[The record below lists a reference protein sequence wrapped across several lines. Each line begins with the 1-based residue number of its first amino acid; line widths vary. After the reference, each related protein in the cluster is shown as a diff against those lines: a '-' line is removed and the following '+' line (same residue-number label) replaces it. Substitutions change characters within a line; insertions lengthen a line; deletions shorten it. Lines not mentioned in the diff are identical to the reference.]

1 MSEIWKRAIFGSLYV
16 IVLLACTYL
25 SPYSLIG
32 LFLLLTILGTKEL
45 IQIIQKSEIEIQTIN
60 AYLLSIL
67 TFSVFV
73 LSNHYFNYTKLPYL
87 VVIYA
92 LIISVVEIHRN
103 KPKGIIVM
111 ASTLFPSFFIGFA
124 FACLVNIAL
133 YEPLFT
139 NEVSNL
145 ETTELT
151 ILNLVR
157 AFQDKPFNPF
167 NLIMVYALVWVNDTF
182 AYLTGRVF
190 GKHKLMESISPKKT
204 WEGFIGGMVF
214 TSITAFVLIYLNTH
228 SIRKASIGSILGIII
243 SIGATYGDLVESMAK
258 RSVGIKDSGNVIP
271 GHGGILDRLDS
282 LLFIGPLVYAV
293 LEVINHHLI

>member
-32 LFLLLTILGTKEL
+32 LFFILTILGTKEL
-45 IQIIQKSEIEIQTIN
+45 IQIIQKSDIEIQTIN

-73 LSNHYFNYTKLPYL
+73 LSNRYFNYTKLPYL

-92 LIISVVEIHRN
+92 LIISVIELYRN
-103 KPKGIIVM
+103 KSKGMIVL
-111 ASTLFPSFFIGFA
+111 ASTLFPAFFIGFA
-124 FACLVNIAL
+124 FACLVNIDL
-133 YEPLFT
+133 NGNVEKR
-139 NEVSNL
+139 
-145 ETTELT
+145 T
-151 ILNLVR
+151 IY
-157 AFQDKPFNPF
+157 QPIT
-167 NLIMVYALVWVNDTF
+167 LIAIYILIWVNDTF
-182 AYLTGRVF
+182 AYLTGRLF

-204 WEGFIGGMVF
+204 WEGFIGGALF
-214 TSITAFVLIYLNTH
+214 SAIAAFSLSYLKTHNIEYSLYYGLIA
-228 SIRKASIGSILGIII
+228 IVI

-282 LLFIGPLVYAV
+282 LLFVGPLVYAV
-293 LEVINHHLI
+293 LEILNI